1 MANSDSDAAEST
13 AYNFIQFIPVVN
25 AAYSAVRA
33 VVYATKGNTHEV
45 GKSCIG
51 IGTGLAGK
59 MNRGEMRS

>member
-1 MANSDSDAAEST
+1 MANSGSDAAESA
-13 AYNFIQFIPVVN
+13 AYNFIQLIPVVN

-33 VVYATKGNTHEV
+33 VVYAGKGNEYEA

-51 IGTGLAGK
+51 IGTWLTGK